1 MSSCLCLFVCFCPG
15 CGFNVTNSNPTI
27 CINDLI
33 EEHNKEHE
41 TGLKPLRAD
50 FLIAKAVT
58 VLEKLIDRFQ
68 DQGPDGVLP
77 LYYKYWLHR
86 SVPVVL
92 SHLNSLKL
100 VLQSPS
106 VKG

>member
-1 MSSCLCLFVCFCPG
+1 MRSSCFLRTVCFSPG

-33 EEHNKEHE
+33 EEHNKQNKA
-41 TGLKPLRAD
+41 GLKPLRAD
-50 FLIAKAVT
+50 CLIARAVT

-77 LYYKYWLHR
+77 LYYKYWAHR
-86 SVPVVL
+86 SAPTRFFL
-92 SHLNSLKL
+92 LKFL
-100 VLQSPS
+100 EVSTR
-106 VKG
+106 V